1 MWCSVCR
8 CALPVQRDGTVL
20 RTTRREHNQGQRHK
34 NNVHLQA
41 QKLLDEARWQREA
54 IERERLQRIDDAR
67 HLLLLAVMAARL
79 RGVHGNMDVARTVW
93 AVEAD
98 AALNQLES
106 PALKAALWRPAT
118 AHVAQQ
124 HVRSA
129 ASDAWLVVKLV
140 VDLAGV

>member
-1 MWCSVCR
+1 
-8 CALPVQRDGTVL
+8 VQRDGTVL